1 MDIVPKWNISDP
13 DAGDIVTFTDIQ
25 FNSAGRF
32 KIDKK
37 TGRLIL

>member
-1 MDIVPKWNISDP
+1 MPKWNISDP
-13 DAGDIVTFTDIQ
+13 DEGDIVTFTNIQ
-25 FNSAGRF
+25 FNDLGKF